1 MLTDIDIDVG
11 IGIVGIVVTVMA
23 MDVIKQLQTGGV
35 TSIGRIKYLYAAF
48 CVLSSPCFC
57 WRLHKPDQSDSIS
70 DYENKAGLSWGVVV
84 DLQKIFAC
92 VEMQSLAKDSNAPVD
107 MNYIA
112 KVGACESFS
121 SKAINIIASQPD
133 WRPPLGMLES
143 ESPVDSY
150 FFRHEFARFALLHS
164 FFCTQGM
171 TIFLTRDSGL
181 VCLLHWLFKQ
191 DPQQATT
198 YYIYNYINNIYVT
211 CMTIYGI

>member
-35 TSIGRIKYLYAAF
+35 TSIGRIKCLYAAF

-57 WRLHKPDQSDSIS
+57 WRLPKPDQSDSIS

-92 VEMQSLAKDSNAPVD
+92 VEMQSLAKDPNAPVD

-150 FFRHEFARFALLHS
+150 FFRHDMNLL
-164 FFCTQGM
+164 
-171 TIFLTRDSGL
+171 DSL
-181 VCLLHWLFKQ
+181 CSIAFSVLRE
-191 DPQQATT
+191 
-198 YYIYNYINNIYVT
+198 
-211 CMTIYGI
+211 